1 MRYCWFSL
9 SLTNSCKQSYPQPQ
23 AVILISKKL
32 RTVNSIFF
40 NLLINKLKIKIPF
53 CRVDHL
59 TILFVLNRN
68 AFLFLFTSC
77 G

>member
-1 MRYCWFSL
+1 MRYCWFLL
-9 SLTNSCKQSYPQPQ
+9 SLTNSCKQSYPQSQ

-40 NLLINKLKIKIPF
+40 NLLIDKLKIKISF
-53 CRVDHL
+53 CRIDHL
-59 TILFVLNRN
+59 TIFSGLNCN